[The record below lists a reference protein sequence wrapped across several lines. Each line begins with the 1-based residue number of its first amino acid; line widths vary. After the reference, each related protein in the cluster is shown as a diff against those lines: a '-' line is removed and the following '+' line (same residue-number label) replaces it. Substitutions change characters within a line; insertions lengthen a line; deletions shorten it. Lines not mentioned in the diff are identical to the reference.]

1 MGGRQEA
8 FDAEP
13 MALRAGLQLIAE
25 RREEGASYTVFTDSQ
40 RRSKPGGFRDT
51 AGRDHPLEGVHS
63 EHQVD
68 PRPQG
73 VEGNDQAD
81 QHARGATEG
90 RTLTGPEWRTVTLA
104 SLKRQRIEKA
114 HQFWGEDIVK
124 RKRAFTIREGLR
136 KASKSIAARS
146 TSWPAATR

>member
-1 MGGRQEA
+1 MKRKKIRRSSQKWESVKTTDGDESSTTSLRMGGRQEA

-63 EHQVD
+63 EH
-68 PRPQG
+68 
-73 VEGNDQAD
+73 
-81 QHARGATEG
+81 
-90 RTLTGPEWRTVTLA
+90 
-104 SLKRQRIEKA
+104 
-114 HQFWGEDIVK
+114 
-124 RKRAFTIREGLR
+124 
-136 KASKSIAARS
+136 
-146 TSWPAATR
+146 